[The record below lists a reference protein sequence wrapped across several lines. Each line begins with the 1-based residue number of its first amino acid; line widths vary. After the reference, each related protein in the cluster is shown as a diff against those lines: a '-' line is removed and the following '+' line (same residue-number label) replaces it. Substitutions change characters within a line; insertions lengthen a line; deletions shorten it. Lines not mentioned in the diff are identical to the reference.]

1 MYLTGFADEASKSID
16 GQIKATLEL
25 GWKYIE
31 SRNIDGKNI
40 HDITDEQ
47 FDIVCGKLADAGV
60 EINCFG
66 SAIANWG
73 KKIDEPFDSSLA
85 EAKRAIP
92 RMQRLGTKLIRI
104 MSFAVL
110 ADRERDDQMEQE
122 RFKRVRELVKMFAD
136 AGIMAVHE
144 NCMNYGGMS
153 WQHTLRLLDNVP
165 GLRLVYDTGNP
176 VFTLDRGKPKPYPM
190 ESSWEF
196 YKNVREFISYV
207 HIKDGIWDAAQ
218 SKAVFTFPGEGNG
231 DVWRIVDDLVKTG
244 YDGGFSM
251 EPHLAVVYHDAS
263 IKSDAEIM
271 YNNYVE
277 YGRRFGKQLS
287 VISNQ

>member
-1 MYLTGFADEASKSID
+1 MYLTGFADEAAKDID

-47 FDIVCGKLADAGV
+47 FDVVCGKLADAGV
-60 EINCFG
+60 AINCFG
-66 SAIANWG
+66 SAIANWA
-73 KKIDEPFDSSLA
+73 KKIDEPFDTSLG
-85 EAKRAIP
+85 EARRAIV
-92 RMQRLGTKLIRI
+92 RMQRLGTKLVRI

-110 ADRERDDQMEQE
+110 AGREPDDQMEQE

-136 AGIMAVHE
+136 AGITAVHE

-153 WQHTLRLLDNVP
+153 WQHTLRLIENVP

-176 VFTLDRGKPKPYPM
+176 VFTDDRGKPKPYPKQ
-190 ESSWEF
+190 SSWEF
-196 YKNVREFISYV
+196 YKNVREFIDYV
-207 HIKDGIWDAAQ
+207 HIKDGYWDTAEGKQ
-218 SKAVFTFPGEGNG
+218 VFTFPGEGQG
-231 DVWRIVDDLVKTG
+231 DVWRIVEDLVKTG

-277 YGRRFGKQLS
+277 YGKRFSRQLS
-287 VISNQ
+287 VNSKQ